1 MSLNK
6 TKKPHLIDLHLLMSL
21 YECDWSGF
29 LAQNWQRSIL
39 REWHR
44 TDKGQYLENG
54 IELTKVN
61 T

>member
-29 LAQNWQRSIL
+29 LA
-39 REWHR
+39 
-44 TDKGQYLENG
+44 
-54 IELTKVN
+54 
-61 T
+61 